1 MGATAVFPLEL
12 LAADSER
19 DRRPD
24 VVAREEDDPAAARA
38 AYDPILAK

>member
-1 MGATAVFPLEL
+1 MEL
-12 LAADSER
+12 LAADNKR

-24 VVAREEDDPAAARA
+24 VVAREEDDLAAARA

>member
-12 LAADSER
+12 LAADNKR

-24 VVAREEDDPAAARA
+24 VVAREEDDLAAARA